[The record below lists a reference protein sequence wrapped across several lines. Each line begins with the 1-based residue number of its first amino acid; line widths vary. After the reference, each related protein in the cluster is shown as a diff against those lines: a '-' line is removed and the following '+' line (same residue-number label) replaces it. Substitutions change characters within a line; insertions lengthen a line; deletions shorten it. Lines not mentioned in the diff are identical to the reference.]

1 MEGLQYSLVVGGGRE
16 LVPVRLM
23 EDGGLF
29 SPGEEAALGC
39 EEESGGLQSERSP
52 RQRQI
57 LCSGTMQDGKRL

>member
-1 MEGLQYSLVVGGGRE
+1 M
-16 LVPVRLM
+16 PVRLM

-29 SPGEEAALGC
+29 SLGEEAALGC
-39 EEESGGLQSERSP
+39 EEESGGLQLQSEKSP